1 MITEVDIVRDYRPC
15 WEPEH
20 VYQALEGLERLNQG
34 PPNDAKDR
42 RGQART
48 HYATMVQ
55 VAQSRHIRQPDGSR
69 IMLRVLSRNLS
80 PSGIGLLAPMYFEPE
95 SPEGKAPLI
104 AAKSVFYE
112 GAPLQVGLKK
122 LGGATLWLF
131 ATVVRDRVVQHDFL
145 DVGLRFNARINVI
158 EALKID

>member
-1 MITEVDIVRDYRPC
+1 MITDVEIVRDYRPC
-15 WEPEH
+15 WEPEQ
-20 VYQALEGLERLNQG
+20 VYQALEGLQRLNQG
-34 PPNDAKDR
+34 PPSGLKDR
-42 RGQART
+42 RGQGRT
-48 HYATMVQ
+48 PYATMVQ

-80 PSGIGLLAPMYFEPE
+80 PSGISLLAPMFFEPE
-95 SPEGKAPLI
+95 SPEAKSPLI
-104 AAKSVFYE
+104 PATSVFYA

-131 ATVVRDRVVQHDFL
+131 ATVIRDRVVQHDFL

-158 EALKID
+158 EALEID